1 MAKAR
6 LSIVTLGVADLA
18 RARAFYETLGFELSP
33 ASQDAISFF
42 STAGS
47 VLALFARHEL
57 AEDAGVSEAGDGFK
71 GVTLAMNLDS
81 EADVDAMWQ
90 RWVDAGAAPVK
101 RPAKVFWGGY
111 SSYVADLDGHLWEIA
126 YNPYVTFDADG
137 VMQFAS

>member
-1 MAKAR
+1 MPGCPK
-6 LSIVTLGVADLA
+6 
-18 RARAFYETLGFELSP
+18 RAT
-33 ASQDAISFF
+33 AS
-42 STAGS
+42 
-47 VLALFARHEL
+47 R
-57 AEDAGVSEAGDGFK
+57 

-126 YNPYVTFDADG
+126 HNPFVTFDADG
-137 VMQFAS
+137 VMQFSA